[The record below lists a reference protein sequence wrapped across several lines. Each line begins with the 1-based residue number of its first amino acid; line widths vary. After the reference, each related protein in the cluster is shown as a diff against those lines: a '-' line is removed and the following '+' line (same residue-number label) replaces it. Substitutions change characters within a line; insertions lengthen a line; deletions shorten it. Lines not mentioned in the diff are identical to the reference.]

1 MPASFKKIHPIH
13 PRRRTPL
20 SGSVCFFAI
29 LAALLVS
36 KPHLQS
42 QSLPPG
48 TFVPLQN
55 KGNQIYSKKNS
66 LGAIFVEVPGTPLM
80 FSVWETRVSDYEAF
94 LSESGYAW
102 KHKPHFPQTGDHPVV
117 NVTLQDAAAFCD
129 WLTRRERAT
138 GLINNLQSYRLPT
151 NSEWNTAVGL
161 ISGRKEDLAVTQ
173 KVLDQQSF
181 PWGIEWPPPARTG
194 NFNALEISGVDD
206 GYVYTSPVGV
216 FSASK
221 DGLYDLGGNVW
232 EWAWDQEIS
241 ADTYGTLRGGS
252 WMYFR
257 KECLLSAYQ
266 YRVPGDLRSPSIGFR
281 CVFEDKHRS
290 AVYFAAADQ
299 SAVKDQKQRRELLTT
314 APTVTPDEVREM
326 RERMANKPK
335 TVTPTSVMPDPSK
348 LAPAKAGQVYRNILD
363 MQLHPLQEAILVG
376 EHEVRIQDY
385 AAFTSDTG
393 KVWDRKPSFSYQNS
407 HPVMNVSWNDA
418 VAFCEWLTTKER
430 AANLIGAS
438 SRYRLPTDVEWS
450 AAAGLTDEPGKN
462 PEERHLSNKTKYP
475 WGNEWPPPS
484 ISANLDTANINGYQD
499 NYSHTSP
506 VGSFS
511 PNSLH
516 LFDLSGN
523 VAEWC
528 ADAWTPGSGER
539 VLRGGSWLTSKQ
551 EALLSSY
558 RSHLIESGFRSDI
571 GFRVVLELANP

>member
-1 MPASFKKIHPIH
+1 MPAALKKTRPVC
-13 PRRRTPL
+13 PR
-20 SGSVCFFAI
+20 
-29 LAALLVS
+29 
-36 KPHLQS
+36 KPHLPRGICLFSIIVVLFVAKQQS
-42 QSLPPG
+42 ASQTLPPG

-55 KGNQIYSKKNS
+55 KGNQAYSKKNS

-80 FSVWETRVSDYEAF
+80 FSVWETRVSDYETF
-94 LSESGYAW
+94 LLESGYAW
-102 KHKPHFPQTGDHPVV
+102 NHKPHFPQTGDHPVV
-117 NVTLQDAAAFCD
+117 NVTLQDAIAFCD
-129 WLTRRERAT
+129 WLTRRERTA

-151 NSEWNTAVGL
+151 NNEWDTAVGL

-181 PWGIEWPPPARTG
+181 PWGIEWPPPARSG
-194 NFNALEISGVDD
+194 NFNSLEISGADD
-206 GYVYTSPVGV
+206 GYTFTAPVGI

-232 EWAWDQEIS
+232 EWTWDQEVS

-290 AVYFAAADQ
+290 AVFFAAADQ
-299 SAVKDQKQRRELLTT
+299 SAIQDQKQRRDLLTT
-314 APTVTPDEVREM
+314 APTVTADEVREM

-335 TVTPTSVMPDPSK
+335 VAATNPITSDPSK
-348 LAPAKAGQVYRNILD
+348 LPPAKAGQSYRNILD
-363 MQLHPLQEAILVG
+363 MKFQPLQETTLIG

-385 AAFTSDTG
+385 MAYLSDAG
-393 KVWDRKPSFSYQNS
+393 KAWNQKPSFAYQPS

-418 VAFCEWLTTKER
+418 DAFCEWLTAKER
-430 AANLIGAS
+430 AAKLIGAS
-438 SRYRLPTDVEWS
+438 SRYRLPSDAEWS
-450 AAAGLTDEPGKN
+450 IAAGLKDEAGDTPDQ
-462 PEERHLSNKTKYP
+462 RHLSNRTDYP
-475 WGNEWPPPS
+475 WGKEWPPPS

-511 PNSLH
+511 PNGLH

-528 ADAWTPGSGER
+528 SDVWPPESGEH

-558 RSHLIESGFRSDI
+558 RSHLSQSGLRSDV
-571 GFRVVLELANP
+571 GFRVVLELDAP